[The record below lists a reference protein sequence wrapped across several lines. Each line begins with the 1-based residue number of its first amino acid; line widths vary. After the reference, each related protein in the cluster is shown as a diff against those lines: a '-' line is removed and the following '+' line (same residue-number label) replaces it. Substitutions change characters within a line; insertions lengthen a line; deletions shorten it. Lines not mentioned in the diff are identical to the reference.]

1 VLTPVVVVEVAK
13 LVVPYYFYYVEQ
25 RHGDNVECVEALFFR
40 VKTALLKVIPEA
52 RHVLLICRNKKESEP
67 HRAGEDINA
76 GLILAVYRRKRQVS
90 YALKVLLQIPEKNDV
105 SPHHFYS
112 DSSRNKEIF
121 AMSLFEQAAQLNN
134 AGVTALLKG
143 DQDNAINCMTKS
155 IKMMKQKLTKSSSAG
170 SHKSKHSYQDAH
182 TVELRDIDTETIVF
196 NQAIRIQTD
205 GPEDEFDIHVS
216 SVAVIFNLALAHHH
230 KASST
235 GEVAY
240 LSKAE
245 NLYAMVLRVIDD
257 GASRTANL
265 VKLASI
271 SNMSQIRFA
280 NGDYE
285 QASEGLRLLISF
297 MRQANASVFE
307 EPKLRGLLMNALF
320 LKAPRVAP
328 AA

>member
-1 VLTPVVVVEVAK
+1 
-13 LVVPYYFYYVEQ
+13 
-25 RHGDNVECVEALFFR
+25 
-40 VKTALLKVIPEA
+40 
-52 RHVLLICRNKKESEP
+52 
-67 HRAGEDINA
+67 
-76 GLILAVYRRKRQVS
+76 
-90 YALKVLLQIPEKNDV
+90 
-105 SPHHFYS
+105 
-112 DSSRNKEIF
+112 
-121 AMSLFEQAAQLNN
+121 MSLFEQAAQLNN

-205 GPEDEFDIHVS
+205 GSEGEIDIHVS

-285 QASEGLRLLISF
+285 QASEGLSLLISF
-297 MRQANASVFE
+297 MRQANASVFQ
-307 EPKLRGLLMNALF
+307 EPKLQGLLMNALL
-320 LKAPRVAP
+320 LKAPIVAP